1 MVTMKKI
8 FRKLICANPKGSDYR
23 KTTNKYEV
31 LYSTLI
37 YSNSIEGD
45 TEDWIVEILYQ
56 FNKEICGDKEESYC
70 GEFVKYPLTDF
81 KYVKSI
87 KIIRR
92 DGEYMPINSKK
103 GEKNNDNNGKNI

>member
-56 FNKEICGDKEESYC
+56 FNKEICD
-70 GEFVKYPLTDF
+70 EFVKYPLTDF

-87 KIIRR
+87 KIIKR
-92 DGEYMPINSKK
+92 DSEYWAKLQ
-103 GEKNNDNNGKNI
+103 EKNL